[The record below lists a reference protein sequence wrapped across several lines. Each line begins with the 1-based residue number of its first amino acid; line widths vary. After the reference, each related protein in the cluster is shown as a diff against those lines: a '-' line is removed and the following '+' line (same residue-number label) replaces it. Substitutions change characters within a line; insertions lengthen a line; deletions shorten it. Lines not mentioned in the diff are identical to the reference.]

1 MEKEIV
7 TEIEINAPPS
17 RVWQIL
23 TDFEK
28 YPAWNPFI
36 KKISGVPAINEKLEV
51 HMPDPRGETMVFSP
65 IILVAG
71 SNRELK

>member
-28 YPAWNPFI
+28 YPTWNPFI
-36 KKISGVPAINEKLEV
+36 KKISGIPAINEKLEV
-51 HMPDPRGETMVFSP
+51 HMPDP
-65 IILVAG
+65 
-71 SNRELK
+71 